1 MAVVAQTGTGQA
13 QTLAPG
19 GAKAPFPPFNP
30 DTFGS
35 QLFWLAICFVA
46 LYVLLSR
53 LALPRVASIFV
64 ARRGRVEADL
74 EAARKLTTESQAAIE
89 AYEKALNEARAKAQ
103 AIASAT
109 RADFAAR
116 AEEKKKRLEAELS
129 ARLAEAERKIETTK
143 KAAMANVRGIAMDAA
158 REIVERLSG
167 GAASKQQIERAVDTA
182 LH

>member
-1 MAVVAQTGTGQA
+1 MAVVAQTGTQ
-13 QTLAPG
+13 APG

-35 QLFWLAICFVA
+35 QLFWLVICFVA

-64 ARRGRVEADL
+64 ARRGRVEGDL
-74 EAARKLTTESQAAIE
+74 EAARRLTTESQAAIE
-89 AYEKALNEARAKAQ
+89 AYEKALNEARTKAQ
-103 AIASAT
+103 AIATAT

-129 ARLAEAERKIETTK
+129 ARLADAERKIETTK
-143 KAAMANVRGIAMDAA
+143 KAAMANVRGIAAETA
-158 REIVERLSG
+158 GEIVQRLSG
-167 GAASKQQIERAVDTA
+167 EVPSKQQIERAVDTA
-182 LH
+182 MH

>member
-1 MAVVAQTGTGQA
+1 MAVVAQASTQ
-13 QTLAPG
+13 APG

-35 QLFWLAICFVA
+35 QLFWLVICFVA

-64 ARRGRVEADL
+64 ARRGRVEGDL
-74 EAARKLTTESQAAIE
+74 EAARKLTAESQAAIE

-103 AIASAT
+103 AIASTT

-143 KAAMANVRGIAMDAA
+143 KAAMANVRGIAADAA
-158 REIVERLSG
+158 SAIVQQLSG
-167 GAASKQQIERAVDTA
+167 DTPNKQQIERAVDTA